1 MKTQLLRNAVF
12 AIGLLAVSAAV
23 AQTKPGDVI
32 VNVPFSFV
40 VANHLMQPG
49 RYIVTPAASGV
60 LRIFDSQDL
69 KNQTF
74 VTVQSVEHSLPESPK
89 LVFHRY
95 GDSYFLTQVWNG
107 SGSAGRELP
116 KSKAEK
122 EVASASLNG
131 TTRPKAEIAVLRPDR

>member
-1 MKTQLLRNAVF
+1 MKTQLLRTAVF
-12 AIGLLAVSAAV
+12 VIGLLAVSAAV

-40 VANHLMQPG
+40 VANHQMEPG
-49 RYIVTPAASGV
+49 RYIVAPQASGV
-60 LRIFDSQDL
+60 LRIFNPKDS

-74 VTVQSVEHSLPESPK
+74 VMVHSVQHGLPESPK

-95 GDSYFLTQVWNG
+95 GDSYFLAQVWNG
-107 SGSAGRELP
+107 SGDTGRELP

-122 EVASASLNG
+122 EVASASLTG
-131 TTRPKAEIAVLRPDR
+131 TRPKAEIAVLRPDR

>member
-1 MKTQLLRNAVF
+1 MKTQLLRTAVF
-12 AIGLLAVSAAV
+12 VIGLLAVSAAV

-40 VANHLMQPG
+40 AANHQMEPG
-49 RYIVTPAASGV
+49 RYIVTPQGSGV
-60 LRIFDSQDL
+60 LRIFDPKDS

-74 VTVQSVEHSLPESPK
+74 VTVHNVESRIPTNAK

-95 GDSYFLTQVWNG
+95 GESYFLAQVWTGN
-107 SGSAGRELP
+107 ADTGREVP

-131 TTRPKAEIAVLRPDR
+131 ARPKAEIAVLRPDR